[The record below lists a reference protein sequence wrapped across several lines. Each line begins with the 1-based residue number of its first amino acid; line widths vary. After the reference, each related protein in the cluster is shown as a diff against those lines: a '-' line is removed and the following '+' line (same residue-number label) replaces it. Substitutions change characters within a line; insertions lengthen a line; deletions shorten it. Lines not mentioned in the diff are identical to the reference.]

1 MRPLDQS
8 GSYGIKETA
17 MRHHRFTILAGTAL
31 AALALTAPGLAQDS
45 ETREFAGFTAIDA
58 NGGYEL
64 VVVQGET
71 FSVELVGDA
80 DDFDDIEIEVERGTL
95 EIDQDTGWFSRRHSL
110 DVVVQVT
117 MPVIEELDF
126 GRGLSAEV
134 SGIDSEQLDV
144 DVSTGASVRLS
155 GSCNALEIDAST
167 GTSLN
172 ARNLICAR
180 VNVDASTGASVSAH
194 ATEASDASASM
205 GASVRIHGNPPSRH
219 ASSSMGGS
227 VSHSAGG

>member
-1 MRPLDQS
+1 MRFN
-8 GSYGIKETA
+8 
-17 MRHHRFTILAGTAL
+17 RFTFLASTAF
-31 AALALTAPGLAQDS
+31 AALSLTAPGLAQDS
-45 ETREFAGFTAIDA
+45 EIRDLAGFTAIDA
-58 NGGYEL
+58 NGGFEIQI
-64 VVVQGET
+64 VQGDS

-80 DDFDDIEIEVERGTL
+80 DDFADIETEIDRGTL
-95 EIDQDTGWFSRRHSL
+95 EIDQDTGWFTRRDSL

-117 MPVIEELDF
+117 MPAIEELEF
-126 GRGLSAEV
+126 GRGISAAV
-134 SGIDSEQLDV
+134 SGIDSGRLEV
-144 DVSTGASVRLS
+144 DASTGTSVRLS
-155 GSCNALEIDAST
+155 GTCGSLEIDAST

-172 ARNLICAR
+172 ARNLVCAR
-180 VNVDASTGASVSAH
+180 VEVDASTGASVSAH